1 MKYLYHFL
9 LLFMVITFT
18 AIFAY
23 HARAVY
29 SYSGADIAMAILHD
43 PSTLISSYYED
54 TDPTGQFRQRKILSS
69 LSASS
74 PQPMEILS
82 PYSVRE

>member
-1 MKYLYHFL
+1 VKYLYHFL
-9 LLFMVITFT
+9 LLFMAIILM

-43 PSTLISSYYED
+43 PSTLISS
-54 TDPTGQFRQRKILSS
+54 
-69 LSASS
+69 
-74 PQPMEILS
+74 
-82 PYSVRE
+82 